1 MGAWWTCT
9 TTALLVWTACMTDLI
24 SEADSATEDLLRL
37 YEELR
42 VTAFLV
48 QLVDGVVV
56 VRCQNSEDVLPL
68 CRKVV
73 EAHEVPDMRTVN

>member
-1 MGAWWTCT
+1 
-9 TTALLVWTACMTDLI
+9 MTDAI
-24 SEADSATEDLLRL
+24 AEADDAAVDLLRL
-37 YEELR
+37 YEALE

-68 CRKVV
+68 CRKVI
-73 EAHEVPDMRTVN
+73 EAHDVPEARTVN